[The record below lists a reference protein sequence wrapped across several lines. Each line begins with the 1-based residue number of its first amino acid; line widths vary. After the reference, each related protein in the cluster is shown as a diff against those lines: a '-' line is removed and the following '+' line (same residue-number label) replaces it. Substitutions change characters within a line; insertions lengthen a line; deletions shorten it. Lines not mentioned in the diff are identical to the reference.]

1 MNIKVLGRGCKCSDK
16 FLEVVKEVV
25 ANKGI
30 VEEIEYIN
38 DIEKIVGYGVMSLP
52 ALIID
57 EKVVSAGKALKA
69 KEVEKFF

>member
-1 MNIKVLGRGCKCSDK
+1 MNIKVLGSGCKCSDK

-38 DIEKIVGYGVMSLP
+38 DIEKIAGYGVMSLP

-57 EKVVSAGKALKA
+57 DKVVSTGKALKA